1 MFDSALNTPLCMYH
15 CFLISQEFATSS
27 KSTKFK
33 LYFSTEVFHMYLK
46 CQLIVSGDTK
56 QVDFIW
62 TRNLFTI
69 IGQLLLSTPGNI
81 NRNLAVLAFRDVA
94 VKCSIKTLS
103 QILESLLNYVPWML
117 SCPTHL
123 IPYPAS
129 RA

>member
-33 LYFSTEVFHMYLK
+33 LYFSAEVFHMYLK

-56 QVDFIW
+56 QLDFIW

-81 NRNLAVLAFRDVA
+81 NRNLAVLAFSDVA

-103 QILESLLNYVPWML
+103 QILESLLNYVP
-117 SCPTHL
+117 
-123 IPYPAS
+123 
-129 RA
+129 

>member
-1 MFDSALNTPLCMYH
+1 
-15 CFLISQEFATSS
+15 
-27 KSTKFK
+27 
-33 LYFSTEVFHMYLK
+33 MYLK

-56 QVDFIW
+56 QLDFIW

-103 QILESLLNYVPWML
+103 QILESLLNYVP
-117 SCPTHL
+117 
-123 IPYPAS
+123 
-129 RA
+129 